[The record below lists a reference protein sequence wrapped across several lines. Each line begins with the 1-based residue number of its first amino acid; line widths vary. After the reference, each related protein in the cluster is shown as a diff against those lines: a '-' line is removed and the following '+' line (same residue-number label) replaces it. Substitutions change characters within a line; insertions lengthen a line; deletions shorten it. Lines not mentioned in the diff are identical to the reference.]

1 MREIMRAGK
10 DQTKR
15 VHVADTMTNHASGSL
30 RDTSSQLASIQDYIT
45 RYAGTKGAPTA

>member
-30 RDTSSQLASIQDYIT
+30 RDTSSPRATWPMSTSTCASPA
-45 RYAGTKGAPTA
+45 R